1 MKNKK
6 VIECSVIIPVYN
18 VEKYLRKC
26 MDSIIIQK
34 QNNIEIICVDD
45 ASTDSS
51 YNILYE
57 YQKKDNRIQI
67 YQLSSNRGLAY
78 ARNYGCQYAEGK
90 YILFLDSDDRLCE
103 DALEHLLNIVNRED
117 YDIVFFGY
125 KSLFENIDIQ
135 RHLSK
140 KYPDRILGFEGEW
153 CGKELFCEL
162 FRNGG
167 LALTAWSQMYKKIFL
182 QKNKIEFIDGILHE
196 DIPYTTKA
204 FLSAEKVYYT
214 DKICYFWLHRA
225 NSITSSNVTSKHL
238 EGRIVG
244 IIYILNFLKD
254 SSFLEKNYTI
264 IKEFVSKLCLDAKT
278 QYQQL
283 DKKEYGFNENKFYKL
298 LYDVFFLAEKRK
310 IMKIDCVKRI
320 EKANEIIIYGA
331 GKIASQT
338 IEYINTIGKKIL
350 GVVVTEKTNN
360 ENYFYGH
367 EVKTIQQFN
376 DNKDSLVCIALSKR
390 YYADIKEHLLSMGFK
405 NMVLVEYEIID
416 S

>member
-1 MKNKK
+1 MENKE

-26 MDSIIIQK
+26 MDSIIVQK
-34 QNNIEIICVDD
+34 QNSIEIICVDD

-51 YNILYE
+51 YNILCE

-67 YQLSSNRGLAY
+67 YQFLSNRGLAC
-78 ARNYGCQYAEGK
+78 ARNYGCQHAKGK
-90 YILFLDSDDRLCE
+90 YILFLDSDDRLSE
-103 DALEHLLNIVNRED
+103 DAIEYLLNIVNKKN

-153 CGKELFCEL
+153 YGKELFCEL

-182 QKNKIEFIDGILHE
+182 QENKIEFIDGILHE

-225 NSITSSNVTSKHL
+225 DSITSSNVTGKHL
-238 EGRIVG
+238 EGRMMG
-244 IIYILNFLKD
+244 IIYILNFLKY
-254 SSFLEKNYTI
+254 SNFW
-264 IKEFVSKLCLDAKT
+264 
-278 QYQQL
+278 
-283 DKKEYGFNENKFYKL
+283 
-298 LYDVFFLAEKRK
+298 
-310 IMKIDCVKRI
+310 
-320 EKANEIIIYGA
+320 
-331 GKIASQT
+331 
-338 IEYINTIGKKIL
+338 
-350 GVVVTEKTNN
+350 
-360 ENYFYGH
+360 
-367 EVKTIQQFN
+367 
-376 DNKDSLVCIALSKR
+376 
-390 YYADIKEHLLSMGFK
+390 
-405 NMVLVEYEIID
+405 
-416 S
+416 